1 VLRAELYVCPGR
13 SSRAWAIEVFEGPE
27 GAKIY
32 VDKKSLL
39 FLNGTVLRLRHEHDQ
54 QGVRVQQ
61 SEREID
67 LRLWKAPSERERSK
81 SEV

>member
-1 VLRAELYVCPGR
+1 MRC
-13 SSRAWAIEVFEGPE
+13 FEGPE

-39 FLNGTVLRLRHEHDQ
+39 FSERHRARLRHEHDQ

-67 LRLWKAPSERERSK
+67 LRLWKLLRA
-81 SEV
+81 